1 MDTLLATRGR
11 PRFFEIWRTRARR
24 WKFRS
29 LLVRR
34 IWIYVLVIDDRA
46 MAPTKESRT
55 EGFLEDLSGPVCG
68 KPDDS
73 DLADAGA

>member
-1 MDTLLATRGR
+1 M
-11 PRFFEIWRTRARR
+11 
-24 WKFRS
+24 FRS

-55 EGFLEDLSGPVCG
+55 EGVLEDLSGPVCG